1 MSSPT
6 TNNPTS
12 QNSDEE
18 NITCYV
24 RCRPL
29 NQNEQAVGANCIEI
43 SNDQKSVRLKNNDN
57 VYNYDKIFSDETNQ
71 QTIFREIGLPLV
83 KKFLSGYNST
93 IFAYGQT
100 GTGKTHTIIGPLD
113 CLFDDS
119 NDNFGLIPNIL
130 NYLFNCKEEATDII
144 RNSLKDKANKI
155 DYSLSCSCIEI
166 YQEHLIDLLSNSNNE
181 FEKDDD
187 RLKIREDPKK
197 GMYIDNLTELEIV
210 SAKKAKEALISG
222 FKNRHVAS
230 TSMNRES
237 SRSHL
242 IYTLFLNS
250 SFEMDNGLVITR
262 TSRLHLV
269 DLAGS
274 ERQKYTNA
282 RGERIKEAGN
292 INKSLSILGNVIN
305 AVIEFNEGKT
315 KFVPFRD
322 SKLTYYLKDSIGG
335 NSKTVIIG
343 NISQSYIQI
352 NETQSTLNF
361 IQRAKMI
368 KNKAKIIENVND
380 TVKLLQNEIKNLKAL
395 NDELNVKINDLT
407 KENLDNKKLIENL
420 SKKSKSTGY
429 KKARDLEDKMRQEL
443 VSEFRKNKDG
453 INRGNIDHNEMEF
466 ENQNFNDF
474 VSKNELKE
482 LFDKINHMLSF
493 EDEINENFKFLDM
506 NNVSSIENF
515 LVQKEIYSTEIRNQ
529 IDDIINNKEFFVELK
544 NSDVLKDKI
553 KLFTLIQENKK
564 LLQENN
570 VYKAITDFFVK
581 QTNIEEKKESLSKDI
596 INQFIDTNKELIKFY
611 KKNLDENNEYLL
623 VQKSYIEKFKFQI
636 EELKLQDERNNKM
649 IDSIQNENFLLTME
663 LSKYKENSKN
673 ALTASHKVEKNL
685 KEIQEKN
692 EDGEEDVPI
701 DLNPLL
707 QTKESEEFASRLR
720 TSMLVRNKTYNK
732 KLLCNSIMRKNSDN
746 INLEEIDDVIKLVD
760 KNKISVKELN
770 EKFIKECDSHLNDIS
785 NERKYLKG
793 FINKINQIFKFKN
806 EDNTIETCINMMK
819 GVQETLEL
827 HRLLINKK
835 TSDQKV

>member
-1 MSSPT
+1 MSST
-6 TNNPTS
+6 QNQNN
-12 QNSDEE
+12 DEE

-29 NQNEQAVGANCIEI
+29 NQRELELGANCIDI
-43 SNDQKSVRLKNNDN
+43 SKDKKSITLKNYDN
-57 VYNYDKIFSDETNQ
+57 NYIYDKIFPAETDQ
-71 QTIFREIGLPLV
+71 KTIFNEIGLPLV

-100 GTGKTHTIIGPLD
+100 GTGKTHTIIGPLES
-113 CLFDDS
+113 LFDDN

-130 NYLFNCKEEATDII
+130 NFLFNNKEEATNII
-144 RNSLKDKANKI
+144 RSSSKEKAEKI

-166 YQEHLIDLLSNSNNE
+166 YQEHLIDLLSSNNSG
-181 FEKDDD
+181 FEKEDDI
-187 RLKIREDPKK
+187 LKIREDPKK
-197 GMYIDNLTELEIV
+197 GMYIENLTELEIS

-242 IYTLFLNS
+242 IYTLFLIS
-250 SFEMDNGLVITR
+250 SFEMDEGLIITR

-274 ERQKYTNA
+274 ERQKYTNTQ
-282 RGERIKEAGN
+282 GVRIKEAGN

-343 NISQSYIQI
+343 NISQSYIQM

-380 TVKLLQNEIKNLKAL
+380 TVKLLQSEIKSLKQA
-395 NDELNVKINDLT
+395 NEELTKKINELT
-407 KENLDNKKLIENL
+407 KENEENKKNMEILAKKNKNN
-420 SKKSKSTGY
+420 SKKS
-429 KKARDLEDKMRQEL
+429 RDLEGKIRQEL
-443 VSEFRKNKDG
+443 VSEFRKTKGVSGFEKTASSEHELDG
-453 INRGNIDHNEMEF
+453 EL
-466 ENQNFNDF
+466 QNYSSF
-474 VSKNELKE
+474 VSKDDLKQ
-482 LFDKINHMLSF
+482 LFDKINHVLSF
-493 EDEINENFKFLDM
+493 EEEINENFKFLDM

-515 LVQKEIYSTEIRNQ
+515 LVQKEIYSNEVRNQ
-529 IDDIINNKEFFVELK
+529 IDEIVNNKEIFAELK
-544 NSDVLKDKI
+544 NSDVIKDKI
-553 KLFTLIQENKK
+553 KIFTLTQENKRM
-564 LLQENN
+564 LQENN
-570 VYKAITDFFVK
+570 VYKSIADYFVK

-596 INQFIDTNKELIKFY
+596 INQFIDTNKELINFY
-611 KKNLDENNEYLL
+611 KKNLDVNNEYLII
-623 VQKSYIEKFKFQI
+623 QKSYVEKLKFQI

-673 ALTASHKVEKNL
+673 TNITGSAEKSNFVL
-685 KEIQEKN
+685 DIKKSIFLSENDIPETKESINTENKEYN
-692 EDGEEDVPI
+692 
-701 DLNPLL
+701 NLL
-707 QTKESEEFASRLR
+707 QTKESEEFANRLR
-720 TSMLVRNKTYNK
+720 ASVLGNSTYGQNLTQSDK
-732 KLLCNSIMRKNSDN
+732 KDSI
-746 INLEEIDDVIKLVD
+746 
-760 KNKISVKELN
+760 
-770 EKFIKECDSHLNDIS
+770 
-785 NERKYLKG
+785 
-793 FINKINQIFKFKN
+793 
-806 EDNTIETCINMMK
+806 
-819 GVQETLEL
+819 
-827 HRLLINKK
+827 
-835 TSDQKV
+835 

>member
-1 MSSPT
+1 MSSTQNPSPT
-6 TNNPTS
+6 N
-12 QNSDEE
+12 DEE

-29 NQNEQAVGANCIEI
+29 NQRELELGANCIDI
-43 SNDQKSVRLKNNDN
+43 SKDKRSITLKNYDN
-57 VYNYDKIFSDETNQ
+57 KYIYDKIFPAETDQ
-71 QTIFREIGLPLV
+71 KTIFNEIGLPLV

-100 GTGKTHTIIGPLD
+100 GTGKTHTIIGPLES
-113 CLFDDS
+113 LFDDN

-130 NYLFNCKEEATDII
+130 NFLFNNKEEATNII
-144 RNSLKDKANKI
+144 RSSSKEKAEKV

-166 YQEHLIDLLSNSNNE
+166 YQEHLIDLLSANKNS
-181 FEKDDD
+181 FEKEDDI
-187 RLKIREDPKK
+187 LKIREDPKK
-197 GMYIDNLTELEIV
+197 GMYIENLTELEIS

-242 IYTLFLNS
+242 IYTLFLIS
-250 SFEMDNGLVITR
+250 SFEMDEGLIITR

-274 ERQKYTNA
+274 ERQKYTNTQ
-282 RGERIKEAGN
+282 GVRIKEAGN

-343 NISQSYIQI
+343 NISQSYIQM

-380 TVKLLQNEIKNLKAL
+380 TVKLLQSEIKSLKQTIE
-395 NDELNVKINDLT
+395 ELNKKITELT
-407 KENLDNKKLIENL
+407 KENEENKKNMEILAKKNKNNN
-420 SKKSKSTGY
+420 KKS
-429 KKARDLEDKMRQEL
+429 RDLEDKLRQEL
-443 VSEFRKNKDG
+443 VSEFRKNKGDTKTDKTASTDHDLDG
-453 INRGNIDHNEMEF
+453 EL
-466 ENQNFNDF
+466 QNYSSF
-474 VSKNELKE
+474 VSKNDLKQ
-482 LFDKINHMLSF
+482 LFDKINHVLSF

-515 LVQKEIYSTEIRNQ
+515 LVQKEIYTNEVKNQ
-529 IDDIINNKEFFVELK
+529 IDEIVNNKEIFAELK
-544 NSDVLKDKI
+544 NSDIIQDKI
-553 KLFTLIQENKK
+553 KIFTLTQENKRIV
-564 LLQENN
+564 QENN
-570 VYKAITDFFVK
+570 VYKSIADYFVK

-596 INQFIDTNKELIKFY
+596 IKQFIETNNELNNFY
-611 KKNLDENNEYLL
+611 KKNLDVNNEYLI
-623 VQKSYIEKFKFQI
+623 VQKSYIEKLKFQI

-663 LSKYKENSKN
+663 LAKYKENTKTSGAVDNFILDIKKSILLN
-673 ALTASHKVEKNL
+673 DKDNPEV
-685 KEIQEKN
+685 KESDKKEFN
-692 EDGEEDVPI
+692 
-701 DLNPLL
+701 NFL
-707 QTKESEEFASRLR
+707 QTKESEEFTNRLR
-720 TSMLVRNKTYNK
+720 ASVLGNSNFGQNLNNNQQTDK
-732 KLLCNSIMRKNSDN
+732 K
-746 INLEEIDDVIKLVD
+746 
-760 KNKISVKELN
+760 
-770 EKFIKECDSHLNDIS
+770 
-785 NERKYLKG
+785 
-793 FINKINQIFKFKN
+793 
-806 EDNTIETCINMMK
+806 
-819 GVQETLEL
+819 
-827 HRLLINKK
+827 
-835 TSDQKV
+835 

>member
-1 MSSPT
+1 MSSNQNQ
-6 TNNPTS
+6 NN
-12 QNSDEE
+12 DEE

-29 NQNEQAVGANCIEI
+29 NQRELELGANCIDI
-43 SNDQKSVRLKNNDN
+43 SRDKKSITLKNYDN
-57 VYNYDKIFSDETNQ
+57 NYTYDKIFPAETDQ
-71 QTIFREIGLPLV
+71 KTIFNEIGLPLV

-100 GTGKTHTIIGPLD
+100 GTGKTHTIIGPLES
-113 CLFDDS
+113 LFDDN

-130 NYLFNCKEEATDII
+130 NFLFNNKEEATNII
-144 RNSLKDKANKI
+144 RASSKEKAEKI
-155 DYSLSCSCIEI
+155 DYSLSCACIEI
-166 YQEHLIDLLSNSNNE
+166 YQEHLIDLLSNNSRG

-187 RLKIREDPKK
+187 VLKIREDPKK
-197 GMYIDNLTELEIV
+197 GMYIENLTELEIS

-242 IYTLFLNS
+242 IYTLFLIS
-250 SFEMDNGLVITR
+250 SFEMDGGLIITR

-274 ERQKYTNA
+274 ERQKYTNTQ
-282 RGERIKEAGN
+282 GVRIKEAGN

-343 NISQSYIQI
+343 NISQSYIQM

-380 TVKLLQNEIKNLKAL
+380 TVKLLQSEIKSLKQA
-395 NDELNVKINDLT
+395 NEELTKKINELT
-407 KENLDNKKLIENL
+407 KENEENKKNMETLAKKYKSN
-420 SKKSKSTGY
+420 SKKS
-429 KKARDLEDKMRQEL
+429 RDLEDKIRQEL
-443 VSEFRKNKDG
+443 VSEFRKNKGGSSGGDKTASTDHELDG
-453 INRGNIDHNEMEF
+453 EI
-466 ENQNFNDF
+466 QNYSSF
-474 VSKNELKE
+474 VSKNDLKQ
-482 LFDKINHMLSF
+482 LFDKINHVLSF
-493 EDEINENFKFLDM
+493 EEEINENFKFLDM

-515 LVQKEIYSTEIRNQ
+515 LLQKEIYSNEIRNQ
-529 IDDIINNKEFFVELK
+529 IDEIVNNKEIFAELK
-544 NSDVLKDKI
+544 NSDIIKDKI
-553 KLFTLIQENKK
+553 KIFTLTQENKRM
-564 LLQENN
+564 LQENN
-570 VYKAITDFFVK
+570 VYKSIAEYFVK

-596 INQFIDTNKELIKFY
+596 INQFIETNKELIDFY
-611 KKNLDENNEYLL
+611 KKNLDINNEYLL
-623 VQKSYIEKFKFQI
+623 VQKSYVEKLKFQI

-673 ALTASHKVEKNL
+673 IPGSADKNNFML
-685 KEIQEKN
+685 DIKKSIFLDDKEIPEIK
-692 EDGEEDVPI
+692 E
-701 DLNPLL
+701 DLNIENDEFNNLL
-707 QTKESEEFASRLR
+707 QTKESKEFANRLR
-720 TSMLVRNKTYNK
+720 ASVLGNSTFGQNK
-732 KLLCNSIMRKNSDN
+732 DN
-746 INLEEIDDVIKLVD
+746 N
-760 KNKISVKELN
+760 N
-770 EKFIKECDSHLNDIS
+770 
-785 NERKYLKG
+785 
-793 FINKINQIFKFKN
+793 
-806 EDNTIETCINMMK
+806 
-819 GVQETLEL
+819 
-827 HRLLINKK
+827 
-835 TSDQKV
+835 

>member
-1 MSSPT
+1 MSSTQNPSPT
-6 TNNPTS
+6 N
-12 QNSDEE
+12 DEE

-29 NQNEQAVGANCIEI
+29 NQRELELGANCIDI
-43 SNDQKSVRLKNNDN
+43 SKDKRSITLKNYDN
-57 VYNYDKIFSDETNQ
+57 KYIYDKIFPAETDQ
-71 QTIFREIGLPLV
+71 KTIFNEIGLPLV

-100 GTGKTHTIIGPLD
+100 GTGKTHTIIGPLES
-113 CLFDDS
+113 LFDDN

-130 NYLFNCKEEATDII
+130 NFLFNNKEEATNII
-144 RNSLKDKANKI
+144 RSSSKEKAEKV

-166 YQEHLIDLLSNSNNE
+166 YQEHLIDLLSANKNS
-181 FEKDDD
+181 FEKEDDI
-187 RLKIREDPKK
+187 LKIREDPKK
-197 GMYIDNLTELEIV
+197 GMYIENLTELEIS

-242 IYTLFLNS
+242 IYTLFLIS
-250 SFEMDNGLVITR
+250 SFEMDEGLIITR

-274 ERQKYTNA
+274 ERQKYTNTQ
-282 RGERIKEAGN
+282 GVRIKEAGN

-343 NISQSYIQI
+343 NISQSYIQM

-380 TVKLLQNEIKNLKAL
+380 TVKLLQSEIKSLKQTIE
-395 NDELNVKINDLT
+395 ELNKKITELT
-407 KENLDNKKLIENL
+407 KENEENKKNMEILAKKNKNNN
-420 SKKSKSTGY
+420 KKS
-429 KKARDLEDKMRQEL
+429 RDLEDKLRQEL
-443 VSEFRKNKDG
+443 VSEFRKNKGDTKTDKTASTDHDLDG
-453 INRGNIDHNEMEF
+453 EL
-466 ENQNFNDF
+466 QNYSSF
-474 VSKNELKE
+474 VSKNDLKQ
-482 LFDKINHMLSF
+482 LFDKINHVLSF

-515 LVQKEIYSTEIRNQ
+515 LVQKEIYTNEVKNQ
-529 IDDIINNKEFFVELK
+529 IDEIVNNKEIFAELK
-544 NSDVLKDKI
+544 NSDIIQDKI
-553 KLFTLIQENKK
+553 KIFTLTQENKRIV
-564 LLQENN
+564 QENN
-570 VYKAITDFFVK
+570 VYKSIADYFVK

-596 INQFIDTNKELIKFY
+596 IKQFIETNNELNNFY
-611 KKNLDENNEYLL
+611 KKNLDVNNEYLI
-623 VQKSYIEKFKFQI
+623 VQKSYIEKLKFQI

-663 LSKYKENSKN
+663 LAKYKENTKTNGAVDNFILDIKKSILLNDKDN
-673 ALTASHKVEKNL
+673 PEV
-685 KEIQEKN
+685 KESDKKEFN
-692 EDGEEDVPI
+692 
-701 DLNPLL
+701 NFL
-707 QTKESEEFASRLR
+707 QTKESEEFTNRLR
-720 TSMLVRNKTYNK
+720 ASVLGNSNFGQNLNNNQQADK
-732 KLLCNSIMRKNSDN
+732 K
-746 INLEEIDDVIKLVD
+746 
-760 KNKISVKELN
+760 
-770 EKFIKECDSHLNDIS
+770 
-785 NERKYLKG
+785 
-793 FINKINQIFKFKN
+793 
-806 EDNTIETCINMMK
+806 
-819 GVQETLEL
+819 
-827 HRLLINKK
+827 
-835 TSDQKV
+835 